1 MGDIKMDMN
10 KLCKSNKIERK
21 MIELEQ
27 EKQRLYDLGL
37 DNEEN
42 YNKYLELDDEIDN
55 LMMQHE
61 II

>member
-1 MGDIKMDMN
+1 MDMN
-10 KLCKSNKIERK
+10 KLCKENEIERK

>member
-1 MGDIKMDMN
+1 MDMN
-10 KLCKSNKIERK
+10 KLSKENKIERK

-42 YNKYLELDDEIDN
+42 YNKYLELDDEIDE
-55 LMMQHE
+55 LMMQHQM
-61 II
+61 I

>member
-1 MGDIKMDMN
+1 MDMN
-10 KLCKSNKIERK
+10 KLYKKNSIERK

-42 YNKYLELDDEIDN
+42 YNKYLELDDQIDE

-61 II
+61 MI